1 MSINI
6 SKKARSPLA
15 NILKNDPTAVA
26 VLKQNELVEAT
37 YIGKTNK
44 AAFFDLGRRG
54 TGIIYGLEL
63 INAQGTIKELAQ
75 GGTTLAKVVEVEN
88 DEGYAEL
95 SLKETH
101 KQKAWEEMKELKDSE
116 ETIEI
121 KMNLAN
127 SGGLV
132 GDINN
137 LKAFLPVSQ
146 LSPENYPQVSE
157 GDRSKIQ
164 EELEK
169 LVGET
174 LKVKV
179 IDVNSR
185 ANKLIISEKALT
197 TENIKAKLVN
207 YKEGA
212 VIDGI
217 ITGVADFGVFM
228 KFANDPDIEG
238 LIHISELDHRL
249 IENPKEIIKINDVVK
264 AKIVEIKDGRVS
276 LSLKAL
282 KENPWDEVEKNY
294 KAGQDISGKVNRFNP
309 FGAFISL
316 DQDIQGLIHVSEFG
330 SVEEMK
336 NQLKVGE
343 EYNFTIEL
351 IKPEEKRIFLKL
363 KK

>member
-15 NILKNDPTAVA
+15 NILKNDPAAIA

-37 YIGKTNK
+37 FISKTNK

-63 INAQGTIKELAQ
+63 INAQDTIKELEQ
-75 GGTTLAKVVEVEN
+75 GGTTLAKVVDVEN

-95 SLKETH
+95 SLRETH
-101 KQKAWEEMKELKDSE
+101 KQKAWEEMKALKDSE
-116 ETIEI
+116 ETVEI
-121 KMNLAN
+121 KMDMAN

-132 GDINN
+132 GDMNN

-146 LSPENYPQVSE
+146 LSPENYPQVSD

-207 YKEGA
+207 YKEGDI
-212 VIDGI
+212 IDGI
-217 ITGVADFGVFM
+217 ITGVASFGVFM
-228 KFANDPDIEG
+228 KFADDPDIEG

-249 IENPKEIIKINDVVK
+249 IENPKEIININDVVK

-294 KAGQDISGKVNRFNP
+294 KVGQDVKGQVNRFNP

-316 DQDIQGLIHVSEFG
+316 DQNIQGLIHVSEFG

-336 NQLKVGE
+336 NQLKVDE